1 LTLEIA
7 GLKYDS
13 DLFKSEP
20 VLGIVRGV
28 PENSLEGVFNSAQEA
43 GLKFIEITLNTDHAL
58 RLIQTATIKYEGS
71 LCIGAG
77 TVRTLEQA
85 KQAVA
90 FGARFL
96 VSPALNEEVAAYCR
110 NQALPYFPGALT
122 PGEIEKAWQMGATMV
137 KVFPASQLGPQYF
150 REIKG
155 PFEDIPLMAVG
166 GVTSDNIPAYFSSGA
181 SAVAVGGSVF
191 SPSRMVNGEY
201 SKIRDDLKK
210 ILFAV
215 KKFLHTME

>member
-1 LTLEIA
+1 LEF
-7 GLKYDS
+7 DPE
-13 DLFKSEP
+13 LFKREP

-28 PENSLEGVFNSAQEA
+28 SEGSLEGVLNSARDA
-43 GLKFIEITLNTDHAL
+43 GLKFLEITLNTDHAL
-58 RLIQTATIKYEGS
+58 RLVESAVKEYADS

-85 KQAVA
+85 EQAVTS
-90 FGARFL
+90 GARFL
-96 VSPALNEEVAAYCR
+96 VSPALNEEVASYCR
-110 NQALPYFPGALT
+110 NQAVPYFPGALT
-122 PGEIEKAWQMGATMV
+122 PSEIEKAWQAGATMV
-137 KVFPASQLGPQYF
+137 KVFPASQWGPPYF

-166 GVTSDNIPAYFSSGA
+166 GVTTDNIPAYFSSGA

-191 SPSRMVNGEY
+191 SQSRMVNGEY
-201 SKIRDDLKK
+201 SEIYDDLKE

-215 KKFLHTME
+215 RKILNTMG